1 MGKQLKSVVS
11 EARNTRP
18 CRYMHDGTKAPLQS
32 SVCLCEPGA
41 GSFVMKG
48 AEEEPQCA
56 QSTLLQWSPFATG
69 LHLLALSINGSNTL
83 HTDKKIRSDI
93 VGKAFA

>member
-1 MGKQLKSVVS
+1 
-11 EARNTRP
+11 
-18 CRYMHDGTKAPLQS
+18 MHDGTKAPLQS
-32 SVCLCEPGA
+32 SFCLCEASG

-48 AEEEPQCA
+48 AEEEPQHA
-56 QSTLLQWSPFATG
+56 QSALLQGSPFATG

-83 HTDKKIRSDI
+83 HTDKKIRGDI